1 MPPQPRGNRQ
11 RSIRVLLAAIF
22 IVPLASLIG
31 LWIFAATITVSNAV
45 QAHNFNG
52 QDQRYGSWAQSLF
65 TQMALERVDAFEW
78 LSSGHRGSDAVYV
91 AQQKHTNLA
100 ATMLLD
106 GLTSNP
112 PGAAAARPA
121 LADFEAL
128 MAGLPGIRSAVESG
142 SIPAIISF
150 NDYNQIV
157 DAEFNLYS
165 DLVVVSNTPLYI
177 QAEASVEAGRSV
189 ELASRELTLAGGAA
203 MSGGQMSKAERVVFA
218 QTAANRQFLMAEAL
232 RQLNPALGSGLQR
245 IYDSPAYQNFTSL
258 EAGISGSVGAKGP
271 VPGVAAFA
279 VAGQQLLNSYQPA
292 ELQLR
297 LALSSYGTQIG
308 NHLLWQ
314 VGLAGGIGLFA
325 VVLSVFLMVRFGRR
339 ISRDLTGLQH
349 AALELAEERLPR
361 VVDRLSRGEDVDV
374 AAEAA
379 PPPAGRIAETAR
391 VAAAFSS
398 VQRTAVEAAVG
409 QARLRAGV
417 AQVFRNLAWR
427 SQSLLHRQLTLLDG
441 MERRS
446 TEPETLEELFQLDH
460 LTTRMRRHAE
470 GLIILSG
477 ATPGRGWRDPVPM
490 IDVLRG
496 AIAEVEDYKR
506 VAVLCESQDAVMGSA
521 VADVIHMFAEL
532 IENATTYSP
541 ASTEVTIRAERVAN
555 GFAVEIEDRG
565 IGIGADELAVF
576 NERLA
581 NPPEFDIADSNQ
593 LGLFVVGRLAAKHH
607 IRITLRMSPFGGTS
621 AIVLMPHAIIALSDA
636 SSGLAPGVRVIGNGR
651 ELISAGRELPGS
663 GRDHG
668 GNRPDPGGNGHELGG
683 SGRELAAGGGR
694 DVADTGPG
702 LVGSRGPGLAG
713 HGGPGPA
720 ATGTGLLG
728 SGPGLAGAGP
738 GFVSSAGPGFVG
750 SAGPGFVGSAGAGL
764 TATGPGLAATGLGHD
779 DPGLAV
785 GGQGPGSTG
794 QEPSGLGLE
803 PVGPGPEPVG
813 DGPNLRGGGP
823 NLPRGGPNLP
833 PGGLDLPGG
842 GLNLPGGGLDLPGGG
857 LDPAGNRSDSLGG
870 GREPAGASTA
880 PQPAAPGAQGFDVFR
895 IDPSAGSRNGADSSA
910 PGPGN
915 GRHASSVTGDNDKA
929 WPESPPQGAPKGAD
943 SDKPWLPRR
952 VRQASLAPQ
961 LKTDAPMMPD
971 GTQASAN
978 EPGDDNE
985 PVGQGPSPADTRAL
999 VQSLQF
1005 GLELAKS
1012 TDAPGEEAWS
1022 TPADKSWPSAPG
1034 ESWSPPS
1041 AGESWPSPAGNPDLA
1056 AWPEDDGGQ

>member
-1 MPPQPRGNRQ
+1 MPSQPRGNRQ

-22 IVPLASLIG
+22 IVPLASLMG
-31 LWIFAATITVSNAV
+31 LWIFAATITVSNAI

-106 GLTSNP
+106 GLSSNP
-112 PGAAAARPA
+112 PGAPAAKPA
-121 LADFEAL
+121 LADFKAL

-142 SIPAIISF
+142 SVSAIGSF

-232 RQLNPALGSGLQR
+232 RQLNPALSSGLQR
-245 IYDSPAYQNFTSL
+245 IYNSPAYQNFTFL

-279 VAGQQLLNSYQPA
+279 FAGQQLLNSYQPA
-292 ELQLR
+292 ELHLR
-297 LALSSYGTQIG
+297 LALSSYGTQVG

-325 VVLSVFLMVRFGRR
+325 VVLSLFLMLRFGRR

-379 PPPAGRIAETAR
+379 PPPEGRIAETAR

-446 TEPETLEELFQLDH
+446 TEPDTLEELFQLDH

-506 VAVLCESQDAVMGSA
+506 VVVLCESQDAVMGSA

-565 IGIGADELAVF
+565 IGIGTDELVLF

-636 SSGLAPGVRVIGNGR
+636 GSGLAPGVRVIGNGR

-668 GNRPDPGGNGHELGG
+668 GNGPDPGGNGHERGG

-694 DVADTGPG
+694 DLADTGPG

-720 ATGTGLLG
+720 ATGAGLLG
-728 SGPGLAGAGP
+728 GGHGLAGAGP

-750 SAGPGFVGSAGAGL
+750 SAGPGL
-764 TATGPGLAATGLGHD
+764 TAAGPGLAATGLGHD

-794 QEPSGLGLE
+794 QEPSGPGLE
-803 PVGPGPEPVG
+803 RVGPGPEPAG
-813 DGPNLRGGGP
+813 DRPNLRAGGP
-823 NLPRGGPNLP
+823 NLPGGGP
-833 PGGLDLPGG
+833 DLPGG
-842 GLNLPGGGLDLPGGG
+842 GTDLPGGGPDLPGGGLDL
-857 LDPAGNRSDSLGG
+857 AGNRSDPLGG
-870 GREPAGASTA
+870 AREPVGAGTE
-880 PQPAAPGAQGFDVFR
+880 PQPAAPGAQAFDVFR
-895 IDPSAGSRNGADSSA
+895 INPLAGSRNGAESPT

-915 GRHASSVTGDNDKA
+915 GRHASSVTGDNDSP
-929 WPESPPQGAPKGAD
+929 WPESPPQGASPQGAPKGAD

-961 LKTDAPMMPD
+961 LKTDAPMMPE
-971 GTQASAN
+971 GTQVSAN
-978 EPGDDNE
+978 EPGDNNE

-1012 TDAPGEEAWS
+1012 ADAPGEEAWS
-1022 TPADKSWPSAPG
+1022 TPADKSWPPAPG
-1034 ESWSPPS
+1034 ESWSPPP